1 MKYLFITLSLLT
13 ISALPAYAQEDF
25 RAVTTATIEISPEFP
40 EPSSKVTAKAI
51 SFSFDIDRASIQWF
65 LNGRGLEQGTGLKEI
80 SFEIGPLGSE
90 NILKTVITPQGGGG
104 QIIKTTEI
112 RPQAIDLLVE
122 AKSFI
127 PPWYKGGGVVTAGSR
142 IKVIAIPHF
151 ISDGARLD
159 PKTLVYNWKVDG
171 ETRGDLSGRG
181 RQSLVFKAPAI
192 SSAITEISVKI
203 SSPQGSLESEA
214 QTFVETQSP
223 KLLFYERRP
232 LEGLISSEA
241 LSART
246 IAAGSRLEVEAVPFF
261 ANISSLKE
269 LSFSWKFD
277 GAEVASNP
285 REPNVFV
292 VKSEAGGAGQ
302 AFIETAAQ
310 SLRNILEELSAS
322 FYVFTQ

>member
-1 MKYLFITLSLLT
+1 MKYLFITLLLLT
-13 ISALPAYAQEDF
+13 ISASLARAQEDF
-25 RAVTTATIEISPEFP
+25 QSVTTATIEISPEFP
-40 EPSSKVTAKAI
+40 EPFSKVTAKAI
-51 SFSFDIDRASIQWF
+51 SFSFDMDRASIQWF

-80 SFEIGPLGSE
+80 FFEIGPLGSE
-90 NILKTVITPQGGGG
+90 NILKAVITPQGGGG
-104 QIIKTTEI
+104 QIIKTAEI

-142 IKVIAIPHF
+142 IKVIAVPHF

-159 PKTLVYNWKVDG
+159 SKTLVYDWKIDG

-192 SSAITEISVKI
+192 SSAVTEISVKI
-203 SSPQGSLESEA
+203 SSPQGNIESEA
-214 QTFVETQSP
+214 RTFVETRSP
-223 KLLFYERRP
+223 ELLFYERRP

-241 LSART
+241 LSVRT
-246 IAAGSRLEVEAVPFF
+246 ITAGSRLEIEAVPFF

-269 LSFSWKFD
+269 LVFSWKFD
-277 GAEVASNP
+277 GAEVLPNP
-285 REPNVFV
+285 REPNLFV
-292 VKSEAGGAGQ
+292 VKSETGNSGQ
-302 AFIETAAQ
+302 AFIETAAKN
-310 SLRNILEELSAS
+310 LKNILEEVSAS